1 MSRIIFQKAELDD
14 LPELYSAGRKMFSGG
29 NSSDI
34 AWNPE
39 NIADIF
45 MDDTSLLIIALRDKK
60 ILGVAAGKIS
70 DRENRIVEIFWFG
83 VLEKF
88 SGTGLDE
95 DLLEEFNNAA
105 KESGIKSVRI
115 ALDPNRTKVF
125 FPNFEKLGFV
135 ETGVIRILEKKI

>member
-14 LPELYSAGRKMFSGG
+14 LPELYSAGRKIFNGS
-29 NSSDI
+29 NVSSI
-34 AWNPE
+34 KWNPE

-45 MDDTSLLIIALRDKK
+45 MDDAALMIIALRDKK
-60 ILGVAAGKIS
+60 ILGIAAGKIS
-70 DRENRIVEIFWFG
+70 DTENRIMEIVCFG

-95 DLLEEFNNAA
+95 ELFGAFNNAA

-115 ALDPNRTKVF
+115 VFDPNRTKESF
-125 FPNFEKLGFV
+125 SNFEKLGFV
-135 ETGVIRILEKKI
+135 ETGVIRVLDKNL